1 MFTDLSHRA
10 LLFSLCS
17 FIMCA
22 CFATCYL
29 AQNRT
34 ETFLDFPPPQH
45 LFPKCLTS
53 HRFAAAS
60 SATCGREQHEQR
72 PRAART
78 AAASRQ
84 LLLIARR
91 TPTEWWQKSVKDAA
105 SARCQREAR
114 RQAGMPHPSRGQT
127 LLSPPFSPSPPRSL
141 SPSFSAIHHLQPTK
155 RKINFK
161 KNGKLFPEIN
171 N

>member
-1 MFTDLSHRA
+1 MLRH
-10 LLFSLCS
+10 LLFGSKPRRNFSGFCPRPNAFSRSALQVIDS
-17 FIMCA
+17 RPRVK
-22 CFATCYL
+22 L
-29 AQNRT
+29 
-34 ETFLDFPPPQH
+34 P
-45 LFPKCLTS
+45 
-53 HRFAAAS
+53 AAAS
-60 SATCGREQHEQR
+60 STNGGREQHERR
-72 PRAART
+72 PRVART

-84 LLLIARR
+84 LLLTARR

-105 SARCQREAR
+105 SARCQRETG

-127 LLSPPFSPSPPRSL
+127 LLSPLFSPSPPRSP

-161 KNGKLFPEIN
+161 KNDKLLPEIN

>member
-1 MFTDLSHRA
+1 MLRH
-10 LLFSLCS
+10 LLFGSKPRRGFSGFCPAPTLS
-17 FIMCA
+17 FSRSALQVIDSRPRV
-22 CFATCYL
+22 TL
-29 AQNRT
+29 
-34 ETFLDFPPPQH
+34 P
-45 LFPKCLTS
+45 
-53 HRFAAAS
+53 AAES

-84 LLLIARR
+84 HLLIARR
-91 TPTEWWQKSVKDAA
+91 TPTEWWRKSVKDAA
-105 SARCQREAR
+105 SARCQREAQ
-114 RQAGMPHPSRGQT
+114 RQAKISHPACGQT
-127 LLSPPFSPSPPRSL
+127 PLSPPFSPSPPRSL

-161 KNGKLFPEIN
+161 KNDKLFPEIN

>member
-1 MFTDLSHRA
+1 
-10 LLFSLCS
+10 
-17 FIMCA
+17 MCA

-29 AQNRT
+29 AQNHT
-34 ETFLDFPPPQH
+34 ETFLDFPPPQRSFSRSA
-45 LFPKCLTS
+45 LQVIDSRPRVTLPS
-53 HRFAAAS
+53 AAS
-60 SATCGREQHEQR
+60 SATCGREQRYLR

-84 LLLIARR
+84 LLLIAQRA
-91 TPTEWWQKSVKDAA
+91 PTEWWRKSVEDAA
-105 SARCQREAR
+105 SARCQREAG

-127 LLSPPFSPSPPRSL
+127 LLSPPLLPSPPRSL

>member
-1 MFTDLSHRA
+1 MLRH
-10 LLFSLCS
+10 LLFGSKPRRFFFS
-17 FIMCA
+17 FCPAPTLSFSRNALQVIDSRPRVA
-22 CFATCYL
+22 L
-29 AQNRT
+29 
-34 ETFLDFPPPQH
+34 P
-45 LFPKCLTS
+45 
-53 HRFAAAS
+53 AAES

-91 TPTEWWQKSVKDAA
+91 APTEWWRKSVEDAA
-105 SARCQREAR
+105 SARCRRETR
-114 RQAGMPHPSRGQT
+114 RQARMSHPACGQT
-127 LLSPPFSPSPPRSL
+127 LLSPLFSPSPPRSL

-161 KNGKLFPEIN
+161 KIGKLFPEIN